1 MLKSKED
8 EMEDLKVYRDRID
21 EIDVQLV
28 NLFEE
33 RMEIVLNIAD
43 YKKANNIPILNEG
56 REKEVI
62 EKNTARLRN
71 MNFEDSLGKFFV
83 YMMGLSKEEQKKRNL

>member
-1 MLKSKED
+1 
-8 EMEDLKVYRDRID
+8 MEDLKAYRDRID
-21 EIDVQLV
+21 EIDAQLV

-33 RMEIVLNIAD
+33 RMEIVLKIAD
-43 YKKANNIPILNEG
+43 HKKANNIPILNEG
-56 REKEVI
+56 REREVI

-71 MNFEDSLGKFFV
+71 INFADSLGKFFV